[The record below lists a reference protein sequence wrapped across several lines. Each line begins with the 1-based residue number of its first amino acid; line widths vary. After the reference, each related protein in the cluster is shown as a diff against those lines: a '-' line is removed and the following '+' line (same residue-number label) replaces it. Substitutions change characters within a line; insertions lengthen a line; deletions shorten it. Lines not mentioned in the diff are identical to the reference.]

1 MPILPRGTNPLA
13 LAIAILILKSG
24 IELAIETVRAL
35 RGEEVDFSRY
45 ELAFI
50 EEYNQFQ
57 KQQLAD
63 WLLSVVAEQGPM
75 DRAALL
81 TRCREVF
88 DVEDVPVLREMG
100 WGATMAGSEK
110 RVAGALELLAKQGLL
125 HLHGEALEVTQKGI
139 AALGAQA

>member
-1 MPILPRGTNPLA
+1 VPILPRGTNPLA

-63 WLLSVVAEQGPM
+63 WLLSVVAEKGPM